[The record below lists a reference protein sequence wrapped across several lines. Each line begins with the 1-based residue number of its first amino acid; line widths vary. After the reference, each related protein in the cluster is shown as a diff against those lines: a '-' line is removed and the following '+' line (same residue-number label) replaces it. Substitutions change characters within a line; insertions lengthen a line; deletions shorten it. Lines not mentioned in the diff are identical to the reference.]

1 MKTTLNQNNEYLESI
16 QVKKVNFQKV
26 PDQLKSNEGQMEA
39 ESVSKKSYR
48 AWQGSQKPVKA
59 GPPIGNLRRAHSAD
73 FNFSRSS
80 QDYFSGISTVKPVKV
95 CSLSLF
101 LQKSKS

>member
-1 MKTTLNQNNEYLESI
+1 MKTTVKQNNEYLESI
-16 QVKKVNFQKV
+16 QVKKVKFQKV

-48 AWQGSQKPVKA
+48 AWQGQKPTKA
-59 GPPIGNLRRAHSAD
+59 GPPAGNLRRAHSAD

-95 CSLSLF
+95 CSCSLIDLS
-101 LQKSKS
+101 S

>member
-1 MKTTLNQNNEYLESI
+1 LKTTVKQNNEYLESI
-16 QVKKVNFQKV
+16 PVKKVNFQKV
-26 PDQLKSNEGQMEA
+26 PDQLKSNDGQMET

-48 AWQGSQKPVKA
+48 AWQGQKPAKA
-59 GPPIGNLRRAHSAD
+59 GPPVGNLRRAHSAD

-95 CSLSLF
+95 CSCSLIDLS
-101 LQKSKS
+101 SRS